1 MGWASGGGQ
10 EGETPGGTQTLHV
23 VPRPQAAVRVGGLL
37 FYFISLESSAHLPS
51 LSPFLWGPRELLSF
65 DKGERKSAPSQ
76 AAFARVPPKQGR
88 GAGAVGLGRGAVDGA
103 WLTFGSAGLKEGAL
117 SI

>member
-1 MGWASGGGQ
+1 MV
-10 EGETPGGTQTLHV
+10 L
-23 VPRPQAAVRVGGLL
+23 AVL

-76 AAFARVPPKQGR
+76 AAFARVRLSG
-88 GAGAVGLGRGAVDGA
+88 GEGLGPWG
-103 WLTFGSAGLKEGAL
+103 WAGGLWMGR
-117 SI
+117 S